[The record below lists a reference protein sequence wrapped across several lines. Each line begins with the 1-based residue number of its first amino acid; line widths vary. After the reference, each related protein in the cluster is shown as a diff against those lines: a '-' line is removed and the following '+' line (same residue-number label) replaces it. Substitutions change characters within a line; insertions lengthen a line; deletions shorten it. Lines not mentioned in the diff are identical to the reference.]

1 MSFSQFLD
9 YFSYFCQYL
18 SNYQLN
24 YDIFGSKRV
33 KSYLT
38 RTQEVK
44 FDNIVSSQRSV
55 KTSIGQGTILGPLLF
70 IFYINDLT
78 SVIHDLKIN
87 MNADDCIL
95 YTSGNN
101 WNIMSQEMQPEIDKV
116 KKWCISNGLKINESK
131 SKVLL
136 FASRQ
141 KLCKVNFSIN
151 LMLGNIALSY
161 CNK

>member
-1 MSFSQFLD
+1 M
-9 YFSYFCQYL
+9 
-18 SNYQLN
+18 
-24 YDIFGSKRV
+24 
-33 KSYLT
+33 
-38 RTQEVK
+38 
-44 FDNIVSSQRSV
+44 
-55 KTSIGQGTILGPLLF
+55 
-70 IFYINDLT
+70 
-78 SVIHDLKIN
+78 IHDLKIN